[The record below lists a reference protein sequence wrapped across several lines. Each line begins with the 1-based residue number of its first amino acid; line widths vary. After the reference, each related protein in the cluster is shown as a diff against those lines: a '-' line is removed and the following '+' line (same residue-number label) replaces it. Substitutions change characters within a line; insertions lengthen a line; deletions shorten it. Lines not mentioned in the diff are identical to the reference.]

1 MNIIVIV
8 YALLII
14 LFLRPVLSK
23 KISDNF
29 LPVESTGNLRGIMA
43 IGVVLNHLSDRL
55 TGYTLLSYFQHAGY
69 LLVAV
74 FFFLSG
80 FGLISQYKKKGKAY
94 LETFWKKRILFFV
107 IILLI
112 DTAIYL
118 VVKSF
123 NDKNFSFSEI
133 IRLAWLGKPIANAS
147 WYLIAQICFYIYFWI
162 SFRFLSANGKSIIA
176 LSLLVLAHTAIL
188 SIINYPVF
196 WLISNISFPAGVI
209 IGTYKDKLVTVLEK
223 SYWAVLAVI
232 LALFAA
238 FSAIPLFLSETPVYV
253 ICRNLSSAL
262 FALIVSLLLCKIRI
276 ASGLWNRVGIIS
288 LEIYLFHMLALEL
301 LRGKYINISN
311 DVLYSLACI
320 AVALII
326 AVPMHML
333 FGRIKKGLSE

>member
-1 MNIIVIV
+1 M
-8 YALLII
+8 
-14 LFLRPVLSK
+14 
-23 KISDNF
+23 
-29 LPVESTGNLRGIMA
+29 
-43 IGVVLNHLSDRL
+43 
-55 TGYTLLSYFQHAGY
+55 
-69 LLVAV
+69 
-74 FFFLSG
+74 
-80 FGLISQYKKKGKAY
+80 
-94 LETFWKKRILFFV
+94 FFV

-288 LEIYLFHMLALEL
+288 LEIYLFHMLAFEL

-311 DVLYSLACI
+311 NVLYSLACI